1 MHFHLP
7 KPMHGWREFLGEVG
21 IIVVG
26 VLIALG
32 AEQFLDD
39 LNWHEKVRY
48 SELQLRAEL
57 LEAAANAD
65 ERMRLNSC
73 FVGKLDDLQHRLLSQ
88 SEQNAAPPYRSRYW
102 TIVRLWSTDAW
113 DTARAGDV
121 LTHMQGEKVRRYA
134 ALYRQVAV
142 IRDNLGL
149 EQQYIADL
157 SILPSIDGRISEVT
171 RDRLLAAVTR
181 SRRANEMIIRD
192 SKQVL
197 AAAGDIGIK
206 LSQST
211 RTPLHA
217 CGTLYQP
224 LTI

>member
-7 KPMHGWREFLGEVG
+7 KPLHGWREFAGEVG

-32 AEQFLDD
+32 AEQSLENR
-39 LNWHEKVRY
+39 NWHEKTRE
-48 SELQLRAEL
+48 SELELRAEL
-57 LEAAANAD
+57 LDSAANAD
-65 ERMRLNSC
+65 ERIRFNTC
-73 FVGKLDDLQHRLLSQ
+73 FVGKLDDIQSRLLSENQ
-88 SEQNAAPPYRSRYW
+88 QIAPPPYRSRYW

-121 LTHMQGEKVRRYA
+121 LTHMPSEKVRTYA

-149 EQQYIADL
+149 EQQYISDL
-157 SILPSIDGRISEVT
+157 SILPSFEGRMSEVT

-181 SRRANEMIIRD
+181 ARRANEMIIRD

-197 AAAGDIGIK
+197 AETSNMGIK
-206 LSQST
+206 LDRAS
-211 RTPLHA
+211 RTPLHE
-217 CGTLYQP
+217 CGSLYQP
-224 LTI
+224 MIF

>member
-1 MHFHLP
+1 MQFHMP
-7 KPMHGWREFLGEVG
+7 KPMHGGREFLGEVG

-32 AEQFLDD
+32 AGQLLDD
-39 LNWHEKVRY
+39 LNWHKKAQS
-48 SELQLRAEL
+48 SEAELRAEL
-57 LEAAANAD
+57 LNAAANAD
-65 ERMRLNSC
+65 ERIRLNTC
-73 FVGKLDDLQHRLLSQ
+73 FVGKLDELQHRLLS
-88 SEQNAAPPYRSRYW
+88 ENEPTAAPYRSRYW

-121 LTHMQGEKVRRYA
+121 LTHMPSDKVRRYA
-134 ALYRQVAV
+134 AIYRQVTV
-142 IRDNLGL
+142 LRDNLGL
-149 EQQYIADL
+149 EQQFIADL
-157 SILPSIDGRISEVT
+157 AILPEFEGRMSEVT

-197 AAAGDIGIK
+197 AATSDLGIK
-206 LSQST
+206 LQPST
-211 RTPLHA
+211 RTPLHK

-224 LTI
+224 MTT